1 MASTTCAC
9 SSKAICASCSS
20 SSEGHAM
27 STATPI
33 RAWAAQALN
42 QPVVPFSYDP
52 GPLGAED
59 VEIRVEHCG
68 LCHSDLSV
76 IDGEWGPAAHPVVG
90 GVGRAAWGGRG

>member
-1 MASTTCAC
+1 
-9 SSKAICASCSS
+9 
-20 SSEGHAM
+20 M
-27 STATPI
+27 STATSI

-52 GPLGAED
+52 GSLGAED

-76 IDGEWGPAAHPVVG
+76 IDGEWGLSVRLD
-90 GVGRAAWGGRG
+90 GRSTAIRK